1 MATTFD
7 LSHIGKNW
15 TLFLDRDGVINFEN
29 SGTYVRNWSEFI
41 FFPHTPEHI
50 AYFNKR
56 FHRLI
61 ITTNQ
66 RGITK
71 GLMSLAD
78 LEDIHTHMLD
88 EIGKK
93 GGKIDRIYVCTDLDP
108 SSPCRK
114 PNPGMA
120 IEAAQD
126 FPDIDLRKSL
136 MVGNNISDMLFGRNV
151 GMKTVFLKTTNPDVL
166 LPQDAI
172 DLVFNNL
179 DEFARAL
186 MKS

>member
-1 MATTFD
+1 MTTTFD
-7 LSHIGKNW
+7 LPHISKNW

-29 SGTYVRNWSEFI
+29 TGTYVRNWAEFM

-56 FHRLI
+56 FQRLI

-71 GLMSLAD
+71 GLMSIAD
-78 LEDIHTHMLD
+78 LEDIHAHMLD

-93 GGKIDRIYVCTDLDP
+93 GGKIDRIYVCADLDP

-120 IEAAQD
+120 LDAARD
-126 FPDIDLRKSL
+126 FPEIDLRKSL

-151 GMKTVFLKTTNPDVL
+151 GMKTVFLKTTNPDIS
-166 LPQDAI
+166 LPHDAV